1 MDMKKAGVV
10 LLAIGLLI
18 TLITGFSYFTREKMV
33 DIGELHISANKKH
46 HISWSPFVGIGVMV
60 VGAAMALL
68 SAKKA

>member
-18 TLITGFSYFTREKMV
+18 TLITGFSYFTREKVV
-33 DIGELHISANKKH
+33 DMGELQISANKKH

-68 SAKKA
+68 GSKKT

>member
-1 MDMKKAGVV
+1 MNLKKAGIV

-18 TLITGFSYFTREKMV
+18 TLITGFSYFTREKVV
-33 DIGELHISANKKH
+33 DMGELQISANKKH
-46 HISWSPFVGIGVMV
+46 HISWSPYVGIGVMV